1 MIFVKRSFTSFS
13 LFHEHM
19 YYNPKQFYIPCLFI
33 EFLEIPL
40 LSLLYKKSSTTEGSK
55 IFVSRKRYFI
65 RRVFRNACA
74 VNVIAC
80 QIIKSKLYACDIW
93 ALSRC
98 LWNILALVWI
108 VTFSVWGAEQ
118 EILRFF
124 FFFFFFFFFR
134 KVDEK
139 WTGSSLSFCLPRILV
154 LTQNGRS
161 IKFRYKSICTVKL
174 TLIKARF

>member
-124 FFFFFFFFFR
+124 FFFFFFSESGWKMNWLKPFFLFAKDISINTEWQVN
-134 KVDEK
+134 KV
-139 WTGSSLSFCLPRILV
+139 PV
-154 LTQNGRS
+154 
-161 IKFRYKSICTVKL
+161 
-174 TLIKARF
+174 

>member
-80 QIIKSKLYACDIW
+80 QILKSKLYACDIW

-108 VTFSVWGAEQ
+108 ATFSVWGAEQ

-124 FFFFFFFFFR
+124 CFFFR
-134 KVDEK
+134 KVDER
-139 WTGSSLSFCLPRILV
+139 WTGSSLSFCLPRILE
-154 LTQNGRS
+154 LTRHGGS

>member
-1 MIFVKRSFTSFS
+1 MYRDQCGERECEGLDGLERLKTRIKLWSSKFSRIGDQKSIIVFLETINKHFSGIISTSSAVCAISTSSFPLLFLFILWINSTIFVKRSFTSFS

-74 VNVIAC
+74 AFKCNC
-80 QIIKSKLYACDIW
+80 MSDFKK
-93 ALSRC
+93 
-98 LWNILALVWI
+98 
-108 VTFSVWGAEQ
+108 
-118 EILRFF
+118 
-124 FFFFFFFFFR
+124 
-134 KVDEK
+134 
-139 WTGSSLSFCLPRILV
+139 
-154 LTQNGRS
+154 
-161 IKFRYKSICTVKL
+161 
-174 TLIKARF
+174 